1 MNRERKLIITGLLFL
16 ILSIVLGAFAAHGLS
31 KLVDSEDQIKSF
43 DTGVRYLFVSGIG
56 FLVIAALREKFDF
69 LLTIEYI
76 FIFWG
81 TIIFSGSIFI
91 LVIAPH
97 FEWSISKILGPVTPI
112 GGLAMILGWVILLLK
127 YIRVSLE
134 K

>member
-1 MNRERKLIITGLLFL
+1 MERKLIVTGLLFV

-31 KLVDSEDQIKSF
+31 KVVENEDQINSF
-43 DTGVRYLFVSGIG
+43 DTGVRYLFISGIG
-56 FLVIAALREKFDF
+56 FLVMAALREKFDF
-69 LLTIEYI
+69 LLKTEY
-76 FIFWG
+76 FLIFWG

-97 FEWSISKILGPVTPI
+97 FEWSISKMLGPITPI

-127 YIRVSLE
+127 YIRTTLE
-134 K
+134 N

>member
-1 MNRERKLIITGLLFL
+1 MNIERKLIVTGLLFV

-31 KLVDSEDQIKSF
+31 KVVENEDQINSF
-43 DTGVRYLFVSGIG
+43 DTGVRYLFISGIG
-56 FLVIAALREKFDF
+56 FLVMAALREKFDF
-69 LLTIEYI
+69 LLKTEY
-76 FIFWG
+76 FLIFWG

-97 FEWSISKILGPVTPI
+97 FEWSISKMLGPITPI

-127 YIRVSLE
+127 YIRTTLE
-134 K
+134 N